1 LAPAA
6 IRRSN
11 QASARP
17 IRFNHGANPTK
28 AEANGRKRKRFYL
41 LSLGFIH
48 FSESGLFKG
57 LRPIQMEKNPP
68 SPQGCRDIASA
79 RCIVSLPPLGLSEAP
94 LCGAHRHVALSGVQA
109 RITRS
114 SDSGKK
120 LNRKNR
126 SVSILL
132 WTTAH
137 ARSSRNGA
145 VGTLDRTLLLFCGI
159 GIVSTFSH
167 FIERFLTGPLAKAV
181 SSAG

>member
-1 LAPAA
+1 MD
-6 IRRSN
+6 
-11 QASARP
+11 
-17 IRFNHGANPTK
+17 
-28 AEANGRKRKRFYL
+28 E
-41 LSLGFIH
+41 
-48 FSESGLFKG
+48 SESAFICFLLVSFIFRTRDFSKSCGRFKWKKIL
-57 LRPIQMEKNPP
+57 LRLRVAFALRQPPAFSHWPP
-68 SPQGCRDIASA
+68 S
-79 RCIVSLPPLGLSEAP
+79 LGLSLPSPRAAP
-94 LCGAHRHVALSGVQA
+94 GETHPLSDDQA
-109 RITRS
+109 RIARS

-137 ARSSRNGA
+137 ARSSRKGA
-145 VGTLDRTLLLFCGI
+145 VGTLDGTLLLFCGI